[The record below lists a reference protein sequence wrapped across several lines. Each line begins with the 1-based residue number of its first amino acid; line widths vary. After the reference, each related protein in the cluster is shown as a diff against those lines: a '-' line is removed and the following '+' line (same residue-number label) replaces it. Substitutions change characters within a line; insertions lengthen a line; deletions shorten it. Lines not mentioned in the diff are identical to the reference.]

1 MTLSKLFILPA
12 AVLALFL
19 ASVASAQ
26 SAPGEDPLKIT
37 GKVEHFTSPNGP
49 APRSGSLE
57 GSGEMPGWL
66 KAKVARYEAKAFS
79 ASADDG
85 ALLTDKDVNTT
96 SSTQGL
102 RRSCN
107 QDLGSSTQTA
117 TRPGRN
123 GNNQQIVVLRGDVV
137 NICR

>member
-1 MTLSKLFILPA
+1 MSFFNLSKLPA
-12 AVLALFL
+12 LMLAIGFSALGY
-19 ASVASAQ
+19 AQ

-37 GKVEHFTSPNGP
+37 GKVEHYSSPNGP
-49 APRSGSLE
+49 APRSGNLE
-57 GSGEMPGWL
+57 GNSEMPAWL

-85 ALLTDKDVNTT
+85 TMLTDKDINNT
-96 SSTQGL
+96 SATQGL

-107 QDLGSSTQTA
+107 QDLGSTA
-117 TRPGRN
+117 TPSRPGRT

-137 NICR
+137 NLCR

>member
-1 MTLSKLFILPA
+1 MNFVTLLKLPA
-12 AVLALFL
+12 LALAIAFS
-19 ASVASAQ
+19 AQGYAQ

-37 GKVEHFTSPNGP
+37 GKVEHFSSPNGP

-57 GSGEMPGWL
+57 GSGEMPAWL

-85 ALLTDKDVNTT
+85 TLLTDKDVTT
-96 SSTQGL
+96 TATTQGL
-102 RRSCN
+102 RRSCT
-107 QDLGSSTQTA
+107 QDLGSSTA
-117 TRPGRN
+117 PARPGRL

-137 NICR
+137 NLCR

>member
-1 MTLSKLFILPA
+1 MNFVNLLKLP
-12 AVLALFL
+12 VLALAIAFSAL
-19 ASVASAQ
+19 GYAQ

-37 GKVEHFTSPNGP
+37 GKVEHFSSPNGP

-57 GSGEMPGWL
+57 GSGEMPAWL

-85 ALLTDKDVNTT
+85 TMLTDKDVTNT
-96 SSTQGL
+96 SATQGL

-107 QDLGSSTQTA
+107 QDLGSTTTTA
-117 TRPGRN
+117 RPGRP

-137 NICR
+137 NVCR